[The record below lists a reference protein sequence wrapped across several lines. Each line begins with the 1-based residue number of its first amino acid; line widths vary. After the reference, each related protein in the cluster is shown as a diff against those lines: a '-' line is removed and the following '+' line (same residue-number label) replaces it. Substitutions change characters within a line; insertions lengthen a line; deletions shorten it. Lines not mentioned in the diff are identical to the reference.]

1 MTSDVEP
8 HSHKLQLPLT
18 RGDYRIRT
26 RCEHLDSRWQGSCS
40 GRRCTCL
47 GTGRRGWSDARFRQK
62 GVAQRAAVRGV
73 LDHGGMPQNFIG
85 CDRDHPFD
93 ASLDMREWLPES
105 HLVWL
110 VFGRSLSS
118 ASPDRWS

>member
-1 MTSDVEP
+1 
-8 HSHKLQLPLT
+8 
-18 RGDYRIRT
+18 
-26 RCEHLDSRWQGSCS
+26 
-40 GRRCTCL
+40 
-47 GTGRRGWSDARFRQK
+47 
-62 GVAQRAAVRGV
+62 
-73 LDHGGMPQNFIG
+73 MPQNFIG